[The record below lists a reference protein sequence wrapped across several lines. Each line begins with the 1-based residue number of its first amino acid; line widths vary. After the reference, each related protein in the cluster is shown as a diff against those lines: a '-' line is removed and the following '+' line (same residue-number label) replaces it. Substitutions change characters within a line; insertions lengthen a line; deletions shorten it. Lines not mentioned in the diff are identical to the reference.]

1 MFHEIVDMN
10 NTQKRSS
17 SSYAML
23 KKDEIVAAWIFSSYS
38 TQSEVRKMKPS
49 DGEEEKEKKE
59 KKNIKNLKNFTF
71 LCFLCVGV
79 FTFDKE
85 RRIFLYL
92 FFFHFCSFWFS

>member
-59 KKNIKNLKNFTF
+59 KK
-71 LCFLCVGV
+71 
-79 FTFDKE
+79 
-85 RRIFLYL
+85 
-92 FFFHFCSFWFS
+92 H